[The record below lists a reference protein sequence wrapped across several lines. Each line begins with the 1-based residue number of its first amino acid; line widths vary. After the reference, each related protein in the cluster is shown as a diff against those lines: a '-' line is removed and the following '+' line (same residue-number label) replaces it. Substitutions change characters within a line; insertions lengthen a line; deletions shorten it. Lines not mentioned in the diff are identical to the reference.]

1 MSNLKQIKQPVIST
15 TPLLDQAF
23 VVINDSQLGI
33 DQKHQQVQ
41 LLAGS
46 ASGLEREYFGD
57 AFSALHL
64 MALWSKNAS

>member
-1 MSNLKQIKQPVIST
+1 MSHLKQIQQAAIST

-23 VVINDSQLGI
+23 VVINDTQIDI

-41 LLAGS
+41 LLADS
-46 ASGLEREYFGD
+46 AIGLEREYFGD

-64 MALWSKNAS
+64 IALWSKNAS